1 MILAFL
7 IASNSPLCFQILTL
21 EDPLLNE
28 TMTSVQQRLPSAW
41 HSSCVIAQSEY
52 VYKVSDTSSCT
63 RVFLSLSLSLSLA
76 HLGSWKSSSNLEGPE
91 ECSLDFTSIK
101 VNQEECDA
109 SRKKVPVVQLASK
122 LRSKQ
127 VLDNFGWPSPK
138 RTRCSG
144 GWCFWSSEWRG
155 RGTVEQRTRG
165 SYNYQEN
172 AE

>member
-1 MILAFL
+1 MKLWH
-7 IASNSPLCFQILTL
+7 LCSRDCQALDIQA
-21 EDPLLNE
+21 
-28 TMTSVQQRLPSAW
+28 V
-41 HSSCVIAQSEY
+41 
-52 VYKVSDTSSCT
+52 
-63 RVFLSLSLSLSLA
+63 LSLSLSMYTRYQIPLPVLASFSPFLFLFLSLTLEA
-76 HLGSWKSSSNLEGPE
+76 GSHPPTSKNLPE

-122 LRSKQ
+122 LRSKR

-155 RGTVEQRTRG
+155 RGTVEQRITG